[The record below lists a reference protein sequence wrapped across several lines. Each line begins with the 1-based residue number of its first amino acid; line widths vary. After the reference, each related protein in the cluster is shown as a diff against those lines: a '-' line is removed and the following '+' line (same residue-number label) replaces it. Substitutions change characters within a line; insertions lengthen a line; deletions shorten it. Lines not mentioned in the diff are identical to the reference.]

1 MNPNS
6 KRQNN
11 RLQFAALL
19 RWVVITAFLGVS
31 GLSYLYLKNQL
42 FTLGSH
48 RRAMEGELR
57 DLIAQINVL
66 ENRVASLTSFTALQ
80 RKMDDGFLKMV
91 PIAEHVVAH
100 VRPQEVSR
108 RAAADASL
116 GNQYQTVSHDT
127 APRR

>member
-6 KRQNN
+6 KRQTNQ
-11 RLQFAALL
+11 LQFAALL
-19 RWVVITAFLGVS
+19 RWVVITAVLGVA
-31 GLSYLYLKNQL
+31 GLKYLDLKKQL
-42 FTLGSH
+42 FAQGTH
-48 RRAMEGELR
+48 RHDMEGELR
-57 DLIAQINVL
+57 DLIAQNNVL

-100 VRPQEVSR
+100 VRPQEVSH
-108 RAAADASL
+108 RAAADANL

-127 APRR
+127 ASRR

>member
-19 RWVVITAFLGVS
+19 RWVIIAVFLGVA

-42 FTLGSH
+42 FVLGSH
-48 RRAMEGELR
+48 RRAMEQELR
-57 DLIAQINVL
+57 DLIAQNNVL
-66 ENRVASLTSFTALQ
+66 ENRVSSLTSFTALQ

-100 VRPQEVSR
+100 VRPQDVSR
-108 RAAADASL
+108 WAASEASL
-116 GNQYQTVSHDT
+116 GSQYQTVSHENVS
-127 APRR
+127 RR

>member
-11 RLQFAALL
+11 QLQFAALL
-19 RWVVITAFLGVS
+19 RWVVITAVLGVA
-31 GLSYLYLKNQL
+31 GLKYLDLKKQL
-42 FTLGSH
+42 FAQGTH
-48 RRAMEGELR
+48 RHDMEGELR
-57 DLIAQINVL
+57 DLIAQNNVL

-100 VRPQEVSR
+100 VRPQDVSR
-108 RAAADASL
+108 RAAADANL

>member
-42 FTLGSH
+42 FQLGSH
-48 RRAMEGELR
+48 RRAMESELR
-57 DLIAQINVL
+57 DLVAQNNVL

-100 VRPQEVSR
+100 VHPLEVNR
-108 RAAADASL
+108 RTAADANL
-116 GNQYQTVSHDT
+116 GNQYQTVSHET